1 MREMTAILANGDF
14 PAMGGKA
21 WALMA
26 SAARIVACD
35 GAGARL
41 KALSR
46 RQPNAAELPPIFT
59 IGDGD
64 SGEVDL
70 KIQEQETN
78 DLEKAYRYCLAH
90 GWRDITIFG
99 AGGGRE
105 DHALGNIFRALEW
118 GVDVVGDFGTFHALS
133 PENSPLALKTEK
145 GRAISVFAADPDTR
159 MASDGL
165 EWPLDG
171 VKFKSLYCATL
182 NRAAKDD
189 VVLSADRK
197 VFVYVAEA

>member
-1 MREMTAILANGDF
+1 MREMTAILANGEF
-14 PAMGGKA
+14 PRQGGKA
-21 WALMA
+21 WTLMA

-41 KALSR
+41 KALAR
-46 RQPNAAELPPIFT
+46 TDLPPVFT
-59 IGDGD
+59 LGDGD

-70 KIQEQETN
+70 KIPEQETN
-78 DLEKAYRYCLAH
+78 DLEKAYRYCLAQ
-90 GWRDITIFG
+90 GWRDIVIFG
-99 AGGGRE
+99 ALGKRE

-118 GVDVVGDFGTFHALS
+118 GVDIVDDFGVFRALS
-133 PENSPLALKTEK
+133 PENSPLAIETGK
-145 GRAISVFAADPDTR
+145 GRAVSVFAPDPATR

-171 VKFKSLYCATL
+171 VKFENLYCATL
-182 NRAAKDD
+182 NRAAKDV